1 MALTSEI
8 SSLTQKYLVP
18 KLVDNIFDS
27 NILFQRAKK
36 KGWYETIDGGTS
48 ISLPLAYAV
57 TANAQRYSGSET
69 LDISDTPQI
78 TEASF
83 DWKEYAASIPITR
96 IDELKNSGKNAIVNH
111 IKAKVQLAEKSLKNL
126 LGTDI
131 FNAGTT
137 AKALI
142 GLRLVTAIT
151 GTYGNIAKGS
161 YSWWQGKLDSTTT
174 GLTAAALQALI
185 GDTTVDSDK
194 PTVIVTTQDVFDDL
208 WATFQP
214 QQRFADEDTF
224 KAGFTNLLFNGIP
237 VVVDSHCPSG
247 YLFALNENY
256 LHLYAHK
263 DENFRFAPFRQ
274 PTNQNAK
281 VAQIFWTGAM
291 ACDNCRMQGVMTS
304 LT

>member
-18 KLVDNIFDS
+18 KLIDNIFDS

-48 ISLPLAYAV
+48 VSLPLAYAT

-78 TEASF
+78 TEATF
-83 DWKEYAASIPITR
+83 EWKEYAASIPVTR
-96 IDELKNSGKNAIVNH
+96 IDELKNSGKNAIVNL

-126 LGTDI
+126 LGTDM
-131 FNAGTT
+131 FNDGTT
-137 AKALI
+137 SKALI
-142 GLRLVTAIT
+142 GLKLATAIT
-151 GTYGNIAKGS
+151 GTYGTIAKGT
-161 YSWWQGKLDSTTT
+161 YSWWQGNVDSTTT
-174 GLTAAALQALI
+174 GITLSALQALQ
-185 GDTTVDSDK
+185 GDCTVDSDK
-194 PTVIVTTQDVFDDL
+194 PTVYVTTQDIFDDL
-208 WATFQP
+208 WSAIQP

-224 KAGFTNLLFNGIP
+224 KAGFTNLLVNGIP
-237 VVVDSHCPSG
+237 VIVDSHCPSG
-247 YLFALNENY
+247 YLFALNESY

-281 VAQIFWTGAM
+281 VAQIFWTGM
-291 ACDNCRMQGVMTS
+291 LACDNCRMQGAMS
-304 LT
+304 ALT